1 MRKVFHIIP
10 TCIKKCQLIQ
20 DSTKRDKWDS
30 NADVLK
36 GDKYFTILLPL
47 SNITKNPHLHIHIT
61 NVFLSVI
68 KSPINIICILC
79 V

>member
-47 SNITKNPHLHIHIT
+47 SNITK
-61 NVFLSVI
+61 
-68 KSPINIICILC
+68 ILIFTSTLQMFFC
-79 V
+79 PS